1 MRRIYN
7 RSYLITL
14 VAIGIFI
21 LTSACVRTLEQG
33 KPNIVFFITDDYGWQ
48 DTSEPMW
55 TEHTELNKRF
65 RTPNMERLADQGVK
79 FTCAYTACS
88 VCSASRI
95 SIMTGQ
101 DPVRHG
107 TTFIT
112 STPGSNSETM
122 RSAKQ
127 DDEGIQKD
135 DILLPALLKE
145 VGYRT
150 ICIGKAHFGLGF
162 SADPLNLGFERK
174 HYANASGVPIGKSC
188 GGRDDYH
195 VKREGQ
201 QVHLTE
207 ALTIEAKAEISEAVK
222 DEKPF
227 FLYLSH
233 YAVHL
238 PNLEDERFSENY
250 PDLKEG
256 DRAYAT
262 LVEGADKSLGDIMD
276 HLEKLG
282 IGKNTLIIWTADNGG
297 LRSNLPLKGWKNDAY
312 EGGHRVP
319 NIVAWG
325 AQDQSLAYQKSIPLT
340 PGRIDN
346 RPFNHQDWM
355 PTLLSLAG
363 TKHPAPEHMDG
374 YDITPLLAGK
384 SQDIRPDLFFWHE
397 PNFWA
402 HSGPE
407 SSVRED
413 KWKLIYFYATQKW
426 ELYDLSKDIGEKSDL
441 ASKYPEKAGALAE
454 KLITYLKKNNAN
466 FPTDIKSG
474 KELPPE
480 WPQMKSE

>member
-1 MRRIYN
+1 
-7 RSYLITL
+7 
-14 VAIGIFI
+14 
-21 LTSACVRTLEQG
+21 
-33 KPNIVFFITDDYGWQ
+33 
-48 DTSEPMW
+48 
-55 TEHTELNKRF
+55 
-65 RTPNMERLADQGVK
+65 
-79 FTCAYTACS
+79 
-88 VCSASRI
+88 
-95 SIMTGQ
+95 
-101 DPVRHG
+101 
-107 TTFIT
+107 
-112 STPGSNSETM
+112 M